1 MLFDLLDKLLVSKK
15 KIDINIGDETVHP
28 YIINRWISM
37 YSPQMAT
44 IINSTGNWLYSIFND
59 DTNQYFNFLQKFL
72 PRLQNK
78 RIFYIKK
85 GKKDQENN
93 QEETDNIKLLAHNL
107 ELSEREIKL
116 LLEYERQH
124 RPTNT
129 H

>member
-1 MLFDLLDKLLVSKK
+1 MLFDLLDRLLFSKK
-15 KIDINIGDETVHP
+15 PIDINIGDEAVHP

-44 IINSTGNWLYSIFND
+44 VINSTGNWLYSVFDND
-59 DTNQYFNFLQKFL
+59 QVAYFKFLQRFL
-72 PRLQNK
+72 PRVQNK
-78 RIFYIKK
+78 RIYYIKK
-85 GKKDQENN
+85 EKKGPVT
-93 QEETDNIKLLAHNL
+93 EEDDNIKLLASNL

-129 H
+129 D

>member
-28 YIINRWISM
+28 YIINRWVSM

-44 IINSTGNWLYSIFND
+44 IINSTGNWLYNIFDND
-59 DTNQYFNFLQKFL
+59 SNQYFNFLQRFL
-72 PRLQNK
+72 PRLQSK

-85 GKKDQENN
+85 AKKEDNKDQEEHN
-93 QEETDNIKLLAHNL
+93 EVKLLASNL

-129 H
+129 D